1 MRFCHYPSQAVQKYV
16 CIGRADR
23 RSADD
28 SPGFVLADLGTGGSQ
43 YKSSTT
49 IITVINIIWLMIM
62 PMHQLMSVGDQ

>member
-28 SPGFVLADLGTGGSQ
+28 SPGFVLVDLGTGGSQ
-43 YKSSTT
+43 YKD
-49 IITVINIIWLMIM
+49 
-62 PMHQLMSVGDQ
+62 HQLNHHHHRYQHYLVDDHADASVDERR